1 VGEDR
6 EEDKGRLSRAGRLA
20 ALAMLVGAIVLVGL
34 ILFGGGGGYTVTAK
48 FQNAGQLVK
57 GNDVQVSGIP
67 VGRVTDIQIADDGQ
81 ALVELKISDGEFKP
95 LRAGTRAVIRQFSQS
110 GIANRFVDLEMP
122 PGSGG
127 PTIADGGRIGID
139 ATRTAVDLDELFNT
153 VDEKTRKGLSGTIRG
168 FARQFRGRGDEA
180 NAGFLYLNPALSTA
194 SRLFGELNRDNPR
207 LRAFVTDS
215 ARLVTTLAERGD
227 ALTELVS
234 NLNATTRALGARQER
249 LADAIGRLPG
259 FMRQANTTFVNL
271 RGALDDLD
279 PLVSAT
285 RPVARRLGPFLD
297 AARPFARDARPT
309 FRDLNRILR
318 RKGASNDLFELSRSF
333 PPVESSALETKGR
346 SVDFGGGSKDVG
358 EVRGAFPE
366 LTEAL
371 EDSAPIIAFG
381 RPYTPDLVGWFDDF
395 STSGAQDALGGYA
408 RVQVYLNAF
417 SIASGAPTLLSLS
430 ERGEN
435 FKALA
440 NLGQYKRCPGGAETR
455 AKDGSNVLSEAEQK
469 ELDCRESDRGTTP

>member
-1 VGEDR
+1 VGQNR
-6 EEDKGRLSRAGRLA
+6 EEDKGRLSRAGWLA
-20 ALAMLVGAIVLVGL
+20 VLATVVGLATLVGL
-34 ILFGGGGGYTVTAK
+34 TLFGGGGYTVTAK
-48 FQNAGQLVK
+48 FVNAGQLVK

-67 VGRVTDIQIADDGQ
+67 IGRVGDIKISDDGQ
-81 ALVELKISDGEFKP
+81 ALVELKISDDEFEP

-127 PTIADGGRIGID
+127 PTIPDGGRIGVD

-153 VDEKTRKGLSGTIRG
+153 VDPRTRRGLKGTIRG
-168 FARQFRGRGDEA
+168 FARQFAGRGAQA
-180 NAGFLYLNPALSTA
+180 NAGFLYLNPALSTS
-194 SRLFGELNRDNPR
+194 SRLFGELNRDNPT
-207 LRAFVTDS
+207 LRRFVTDS

-234 NLNATTRALGARQER
+234 NLNTTTRALGSRQEL
-249 LADAIGRLPG
+249 LADAVGRLPG

-271 RGALDDLD
+271 RAALDDLQ

-297 AARPFARDARPT
+297 AARPFAHDAKPT

-318 RKGASNDLFELSRSF
+318 RKGRANDLYELSRTF
-333 PPVESSALETKGR
+333 PPVEDTALETKQR
-346 SVDFGGGSKDVG
+346 KVDFGGGSKSVG

-366 LTEAL
+366 LTHAL
-371 EDSAPIIAFG
+371 KDSAPIIAFG
-381 RPYTPDLVGWFDDF
+381 RPYTPDLLGWFDDF
-395 STSGAQDALGGYA
+395 STTGAQDALGGYA
-408 RVQVYLNAF
+408 RVQIYLNAF
-417 SIASGAPTLLSLS
+417 TFSNGVPTLLPLS

-435 FKALA
+435 FKAVM
-440 NLGQYKRCPGGAETR
+440 NLGQYKRCPGAAESR
-455 AKDGSNVLSEAEQK
+455 AKDGSNVFSAAEQK
-469 ELDCRESDRGTTP
+469 ELDCRESDRGTGP